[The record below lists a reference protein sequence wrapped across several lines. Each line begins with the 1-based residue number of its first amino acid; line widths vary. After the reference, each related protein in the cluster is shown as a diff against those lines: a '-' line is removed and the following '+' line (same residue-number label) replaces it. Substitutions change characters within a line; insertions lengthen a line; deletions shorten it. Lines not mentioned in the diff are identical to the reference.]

1 MIYYL
6 CRALAR
12 VVFRLV
18 GRWQIVGRGS
28 VPAEG
33 GVIIAANHVSFAD
46 PPAVGCAL
54 IRPTNFMA
62 KAELFRVPV
71 LGWVIRKCHSFP
83 VRRGEA
89 DMAAM
94 RTAVHLLRS
103 GETVTIF
110 PEGQR
115 SPNGKLQEPEAG
127 VGIIVRRAGVPV
139 VPVALIDTDCMLP
152 RRSLYIRFSRVKVIF
167 GEPITF
173 DAPEYSGKDGTR
185 RIGERIM
192 SEIAAL
198 LNEHSPPPTY
208 TPV

>member
-1 MIYYL
+1 MVYYV

-18 GRWQIVGRGS
+18 GRWRIIGRGN
-28 VPAEG
+28 VPAKG

-54 IRPTNFMA
+54 IRPTYYMA
-62 KAELFRVPV
+62 KAELFRMPIIAWLV
-71 LGWVIRKCHSFP
+71 RKCHSFP

-89 DMAAM
+89 DMSAM
-94 RTAVHLLRS
+94 RTAVQLLKR

-115 SPNGKLQEPEAG
+115 SPDGKLQEPEAG
-127 VGIIVRRAGVPV
+127 VGIVVRRSGAPV
-139 VPVALIDTDCMLP
+139 VPVALIGTDRMLP
-152 RRSLYIRFSRVKVIF
+152 RRSLFLRFSRVKVIF
-167 GEPITF
+167 GKPIAF
-173 DAPEYSGKDGTR
+173 DGDEYSGKDGTR
-185 RIGERIM
+185 RIGEKIM

-198 LNEHSPPPTY
+198 LREHDPSLHLP
-208 TPV
+208 